1 MWADT
6 ALWPQILVGQ
16 IFTQQ
21 QRLLSKEEGGGRP
34 VAGGPFR
41 LLPIPL
47 KRQLGESEPNRSPQP
62 SPTHP
67 PQAQSNPSMHAYL
80 GVTSI
85 SPPPQAGNRR
95 RAGLGGI

>member
-41 LLPIPL
+41 LLPIPH
-47 KRQLGESEPNRSPQP
+47 KRQLGESEPNCSPQP
-62 SPTHP
+62 SPT
-67 PQAQSNPSMHAYL
+67 
-80 GVTSI
+80 
-85 SPPPQAGNRR
+85 PPPGSVKPLHAC
-95 RAGLGGI
+95 IP

>member
-41 LLPIPL
+41 LLPIPH
-47 KRQLGESEPNRSPQP
+47 KRQLGESEPNCSPQP
-62 SPTHP
+62 SPT
-67 PQAQSNPSMHAYL
+67 
-80 GVTSI
+80 
-85 SPPPQAGNRR
+85 PPPRLSQTPPCMHTLGSPLSVPHPKLAIGR